1 MTNVVFNAIMPLEV
15 ITMQSSADKKKY
27 IRAVNKSISSEERRA
42 DELEQRQ
49 YNSLVVKSN
58 VAIQKARY
66 SLSLQQ
72 QKILCYLITELKDT
86 DTKDTEKIFSIKAFY
101 EFMEVGN
108 KDYDK
113 VRQALQGIRNKS
125 WWVQD
130 ENGVDVL
137 LSFFNTVRCDRRTS
151 RVRIKWHEDMLPY
164 LQNLRKMFT
173 QYRLWYIMTMKSEY
187 SIRLYELLKSVENK
201 TLWEFSI
208 DELKHKFMCENY
220 TRFNDF
226 KKRVIDT
233 AVNEINAMTDITV
246 SYELFKYGDSGRA
259 YTHIEFTIETKSAE
273 ERIAI
278 DHLIRDELDRNQL
291 TIDDL

>member
-1 MTNVVFNAIMPLEV
+1 
-15 ITMQSSADKKKY
+15 MQSSADKKKL
-27 IRAVNKSISSEERRA
+27 IRAVNKSLSSEERRA

-86 DTKDTEKIFSIKAFY
+86 DTKDTEKIFSIKTFY

-137 LSFFNTVRCDRRTS
+137 LSFFNTVRCDKRTS

-220 TRFNDF
+220 KQFGHF
-226 KKRVIDT
+226 KSRVIDT
-233 AVNEINAMTDITV
+233 AVKEINEKTDITV

-259 YTHIEFTIETKSAE
+259 YTHIEFTIEPKSAE

-278 DHLIRDELDRNQL
+278 DHLIRNELDRNQL
-291 TIDDL
+291 TIDDYCQ